1 MKFVQLLPFELLS
14 TGEKIDTSSNG
25 TQGAD
30 PTASTFHESII
41 TTLLHATCFGNSILL
56 QAFADMRGFFFLDL
70 RAGGMENES
79 SAVVL
84 SGENQP
90 GWAAGSYPRED
101 SSSRRR
107 RIIVVVVVAVAAVVA
122 ASLLL

>member
-56 QAFADMRGFFFLDL
+56 QAFADMRGFFLDL

-107 RIIVVVVVAVAAVVA
+107 RIIVVVVAVAVVA